1 MDGIELGQGRTSSRD
16 SQDLG
21 IAQGIQIETSPQ
33 RTRSGKVVK
42 YRVN

>member
-1 MDGIELGQGRTSSRD
+1 MDGIELGQDDGTD

-21 IAQGIQIETSPQ
+21 IAQGIQIKTSPW

-42 YRVN
+42 YRVD